1 MTSLLQEGDFA
12 AFPEL
17 TTVAQLLAGQEEAL
31 HLAAER
37 CETWYEWLVARLLY
51 TLPTVKIYELG
62 VHGAQA
68 VDRFGGLCSMTT
80 LDSVLLADLEAD
92 IPQVVRELCL
102 SLDNFWFSVHLLD
115 LLHHD
120 GRERPAQHSHSDM
133 QGAWHE
139 SASKWQQRRSN
150 GLGAQVSGLE
160 VHHLPGRQDPRRVL
174 HQWHLLLHR
183 PAGQSWYLHSC
194 LRSAHLPCQVQRV
207 PQTCVR
213 ALRW

>member
-51 TLPTVKIYELG
+51 SLLTVKTYELG

-68 VDRFGGLCSMTT
+68 VNRFGGLGSMTTT
-80 LDSVLLADLEAD
+80 LDSVLLSALEAD

-102 SLDNFWFSVHLLD
+102 SLDLLT
-115 LLHHD
+115 
-120 GRERPAQHSHSDM
+120 
-133 QGAWHE
+133 QGW
-139 SASKWQQRRSN
+139 N
-150 GLGAQVSGLE
+150 TG
-160 VHHLPGRQDPRRVL
+160 
-174 HQWHLLLHR
+174 HR
-183 PAGQSWYLHSC
+183 
-194 LRSAHLPCQVQRV
+194 
-207 PQTCVR
+207 
-213 ALRW
+213 